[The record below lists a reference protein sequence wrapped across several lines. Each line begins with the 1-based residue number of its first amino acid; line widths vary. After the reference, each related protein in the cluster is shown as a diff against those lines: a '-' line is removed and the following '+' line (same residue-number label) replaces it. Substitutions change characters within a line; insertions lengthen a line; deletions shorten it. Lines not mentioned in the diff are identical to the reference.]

1 VAINLNLELTDHC
14 NIKCAMCS
22 QSMRDEA
29 HGVPMRFMDWQTWR
43 AALKGLESMEEDI
56 HLCPHWLGE
65 PTIHPQFDR
74 FIEYAFAIN
83 PNNRLFREFKLHT
96 NAVVFSQER
105 ARLLIRLANTPGIA
119 EDTFRF
125 VHFSIDALTPQTYA
139 RVKGADRGEQVN
151 RNVLRF
157 LQARAALSAR
167 RPLATLAFVV
177 QPDNAHEAGAFV
189 EHWSG
194 ILRSLGRE
202 VALSWDWPSQD
213 RDTIYLRRLNCGD
226 QVASD
231 ALHARIVRQLGI
243 APPGH
248 GPLRSAE
255 SF

>member
-1 VAINLNLELTDHC
+1 MAINLNLELTDHC

>member
-1 VAINLNLELTDHC
+1 MAINLNLELTDHC
-14 NIKCAMCS
+14 NIKCKMCS

-29 HGVPMRFMDWQTWR
+29 HGVPMQFMEWQTWR
-43 AALKGLESMEEDI
+43 AALRGLEDMEDDI

-74 FIEYAFAIN
+74 FVEYAFAIN
-83 PNNRLFREFKLHT
+83 RDNRLFREFKLHT
-96 NAVVFSQER
+96 NAVVFSEER
-105 ARLLIRLANTPGIA
+105 ARLLIRLANTPGLA

-125 VHFSIDALTPQTYA
+125 VHFSIDALSPETYA
-139 RVKGADRGEQVN
+139 VVKGKDRGEQVN
-151 RNVLRF
+151 RNVRRF
-157 LQARAALSAR
+157 LEAREALGAR

-177 QPDNAHEAGAFV
+177 QPDNAHEAEAFV

-194 ILRSLGRE
+194 ILRGLGRE

-213 RDTIYLRRLNCGD
+213 TDTIYLRRLNCGD
-226 QVASD
+226 QAASD
-231 ALHARIVRQLGI
+231 ALHARTVRRIGI
-243 APPGH
+243 APPGV

>member
-243 APPGH
+243 APPGL